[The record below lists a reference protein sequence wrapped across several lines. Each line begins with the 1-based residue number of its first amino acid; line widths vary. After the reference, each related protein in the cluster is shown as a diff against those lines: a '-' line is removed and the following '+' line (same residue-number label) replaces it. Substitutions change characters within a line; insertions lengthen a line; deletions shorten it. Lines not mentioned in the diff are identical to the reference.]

1 MFSFKLAYIKQIKEK
16 TGIVLPIVLDSPSG
30 REVEYN
36 TVEAM
41 LKIVQRDYSDHQLI
55 VASIH
60 DYELRDKNIIELKN
74 KLVSEESV
82 I

>member
-1 MFSFKLAYIKQIKEK
+1 
-16 TGIVLPIVLDSPSG
+16 
-30 REVEYN
+30 
-36 TVEAM
+36 M